1 MPIKSSTLHKKIA
14 EVAKE
19 IKKSD
24 PNAKLI
30 KRIEKLEESNKL
42 TSNKVM
48 EIVVK
53 VNKISHR
60 LGLWSAKSLQT
71 KTLRLQF

>member
-19 IKKSD
+19 IKESD

-48 EIVVK
+48 EIVVR

-60 LGLWSAKSLQT
+60 LGL
-71 KTLRLQF
+71 

>member
-1 MPIKSSTLHKKIA
+1 MPIKSSTLHKKVA
-14 EVAKE
+14 EIKKE

-30 KRIEKLEESNKL
+30 ARIEKLEESNKL
-42 TSNKVM
+42 TSSKVM

-60 LGLWSAKSLQT
+60 LGL
-71 KTLRLQF
+71 

>member
-14 EVAKE
+14 KIDKE
-19 IKKSD
+19 IKESD

-48 EIVVK
+48 EIAVK

-60 LGLWSAKSLQT
+60 LGL
-71 KTLRLQF
+71 

>member
-1 MPIKSSTLHKKIA
+1 MPAKTSTLHKKI
-14 EVAKE
+14 EKVKKE

-30 KRIEKLEESNKL
+30 ARIEKLEKSSELAS
-42 TSNKVM
+42 SKVM
-48 EIVVK
+48 ELIVK

-60 LGLWSAKSLQT
+60 LGL
-71 KTLRLQF
+71 

>member
-1 MPIKSSTLHKKIA
+1 MPIKSSTLHKKVA
-14 EVAKE
+14 EIKKE

-60 LGLWSAKSLQT
+60 LGL
-71 KTLRLQF
+71 

>member
-1 MPIKSSTLHKKIA
+1 MPAKISTLHKKI
-14 EVAKE
+14 EKVKKE

-30 KRIEKLEESNKL
+30 ARIEKLEKSSELASSKL
-42 TSNKVM
+42 M
-48 EIVVK
+48 ELIVR

-60 LGLWSAKSLQT
+60 LGL
-71 KTLRLQF
+71 

>member
-19 IKKSD
+19 IKESD

-42 TSNKVM
+42 TSSKLV
-48 EIVVK
+48 ELTVR
-53 VNKISHR
+53 VNKAAQR
-60 LGLWSAKSLQT
+60 LGI
-71 KTLRLQF
+71 